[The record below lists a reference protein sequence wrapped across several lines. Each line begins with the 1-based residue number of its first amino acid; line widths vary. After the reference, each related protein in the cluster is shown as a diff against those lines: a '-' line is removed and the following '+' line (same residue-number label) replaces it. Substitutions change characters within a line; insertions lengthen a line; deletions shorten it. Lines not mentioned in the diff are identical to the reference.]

1 MKRIISFLLAML
13 LAFSF
18 AFTVSAQEQEQTPI
32 MPRYAYIAATLVD
45 IIINQSTNVTTNE
58 AHFITYDADLELQVE
73 IKLQRYNNS
82 KWNTVKT
89 WTASGYGDAYICKKW
104 AVPSGYTYRTYA
116 TYRVYDS
123 DGNLI
128 ESVSHYDS
136 EYFPAQ

>member
-1 MKRIISFLLAML
+1 MKRIISFLLAMI

-18 AFTVSAQEQEQTPI
+18 AFTVSAQEQAQTPI

-45 IIINQSTNVTTNE
+45 ISINQSTNVTTSE

-73 IKLQRYNNS
+73 VKLQRYNNS

-89 WTASGYGDAYICKKW
+89 WTGSGYGDAYVGEKW
-104 AVPSGYTYRTYA
+104 AVPSGYTYRAYA
-116 TYRVYDS
+116 TFRVYDS

-128 ESVSHYDS
+128 ESVSRYDS